1 MIWLHFPENFL
12 DVKWIVQKKNSVKS
26 TPAFYMVYVHTC
38 LVEKA
43 FAVFDHSFLPFR
55 IGYPIS
61 RLGGRSK

>member
-1 MIWLHFPENFL
+1 MDRSE
-12 DVKWIVQKKNSVKS
+12 KKLGEEH
-26 TPAFYMVYVHTC
+26 TGLLLVYVRTC